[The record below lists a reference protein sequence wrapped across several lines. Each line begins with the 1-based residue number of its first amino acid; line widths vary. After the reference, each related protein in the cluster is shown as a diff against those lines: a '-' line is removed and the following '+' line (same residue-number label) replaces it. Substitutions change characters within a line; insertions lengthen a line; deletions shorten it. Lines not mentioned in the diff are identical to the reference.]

1 MKEYQS
7 PKMADAKEMADAKR
21 AIEWVI
27 SDIERASI
35 KGEAKTAGFIL
46 ISCAIDFL
54 ATLHKG
60 TKSNGKVYSQFIDAF
75 FEDKD
80 VYKGRELYDCLR
92 CGLVHN
98 YTIHDSKYILTHG
111 HPDRHG
117 ELDGGKIILNLENFF
132 DDLVKAKQR
141 YLARLKA
148 SKDLQENVKRQV
160 SKVGVLG
167 LVPFSPEVADEVAD
181 NVRESSGSS
190 TVSVS

>member
-1 MKEYQS
+1 MEEYQS
-7 PKMADAKEMADAKR
+7 PEIADAKR

-54 ATLHKG
+54 ATLYKG
-60 TKSNGKVYSQFIDAF
+60 TKSNGKVYSRFIDAF

-80 VYKGRELYDCLR
+80 VYEGRELYRCLR

-111 HPDRHG
+111 HPHLHG
-117 ELDGGKIILNLENFF
+117 QEHEGKTILNLENFF
-132 DDLVKAKQR
+132 EDLVKAKQK
-141 YLARLKA
+141 YLAVLKA
-148 SKDLQENVKRQV
+148 RQDLQENVKRRV
-160 SKVGVLG
+160 SEVGVLG
-167 LVPFSPEVADEVAD
+167 LVPFPPEVAY

-190 TVSVS
+190 TVGVS

>member
-7 PKMADAKEMADAKR
+7 PEMADAKR

-60 TKSNGKVYSQFIDAF
+60 TKSNGKVYSRFIDAF

-98 YTIHDSKYILTHG
+98 YTIHHSKYILTHG

-117 ELDGGKIILNLENFF
+117 ELDGEKTILNLENFF

-148 SKDLQENVKRQV
+148 SQDLQENVKRQV

-167 LVPFSPEVADEVAD
+167 LVPFPPELIY

-190 TVSVS
+190 TVGVS